1 MTFLIVDDIPVNRIL
16 LEKIIRTH
24 WTFQT
29 LFAEDGVD
37 ALEKI
42 KANRPDL
49 ILLDIQMP
57 QMDGKEFLQRFRE
70 QEEDRPVP
78 VIVTTVVSDS
88 NLVKELAA
96 LGVSGYLLRPFSA
109 EQVLSCI
116 SKAMGGAFPEGS
128 QTR

>member
-1 MTFLIVDDIPVNRIL
+1 MTFLIVDDISVNRIL

-109 EQVLSCI
+109 EQVLSCV
-116 SKAMGGAFPEGS
+116 SKAMGGAFTEGP
-128 QTR
+128 QTH